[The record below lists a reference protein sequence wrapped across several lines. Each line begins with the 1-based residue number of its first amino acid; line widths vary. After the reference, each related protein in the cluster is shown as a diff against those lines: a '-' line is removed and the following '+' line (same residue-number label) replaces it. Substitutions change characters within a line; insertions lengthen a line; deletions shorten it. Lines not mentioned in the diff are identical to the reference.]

1 MIRRPPR
8 STRVRSSAASDV
20 YKRQSHLLLHRC
32 SARGVLVERRLAA
45 TLPSIPASPGGRTTH
60 CRLAAKPGE
69 GMLICITS
77 LSTVSDFLCY
87 VGRTSLLVRTHNTK
101 IEHAYPLLCLAQ
113 GLACFVVGFS
123 RNPKV
128 FHFLAFPLNV
138 TWTYVDVAP
147 LCPGGFGC
155 VRHASCLSFSF
166 SFPPFLAGG

>member
-1 MIRRPPR
+1 M
-8 STRVRSSAASDV
+8 
-20 YKRQSHLLLHRC
+20 
-32 SARGVLVERRLAA
+32 AA

-101 IEHAYPLLCLAQ
+101 IENAYPLLYLAQ
-113 GLACFVVGFS
+113 GLACLEIGFA
-123 RNPKV
+123 RNPTV
-128 FHFLAFPLNV
+128 FHHPAFPLIV
-138 TWTYVDVAP
+138 TLTYVNVAP

-155 VRHASCLSFSF
+155 VRHVSCLPFSF
-166 SFPPFLAGG
+166 SLFYAGG